1 MIGVPQLDE
10 IAAESVQQRGE
21 PFSSFMADTTNSRIL
36 RGYVFDRM
44 SRIRGEFDRVGI
56 GKAAQSLVSQEAI
69 ATL

>member
-1 MIGVPQLDE
+1 M
-10 IAAESVQQRGE
+10 QQRGE